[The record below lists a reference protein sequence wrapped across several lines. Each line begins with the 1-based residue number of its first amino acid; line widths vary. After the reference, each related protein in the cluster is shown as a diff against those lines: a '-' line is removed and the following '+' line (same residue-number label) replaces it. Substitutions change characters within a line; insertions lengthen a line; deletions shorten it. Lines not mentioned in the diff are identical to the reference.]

1 MDINRVHNLHHGKPS
16 ASERVKRGDEFKQ
29 IFDQKLDEVG
39 PADLKNSRAGI
50 VRQGDKFLALLDD
63 YARQLIDPTRTLR
76 DIEPLVERIETE
88 VGIIEGE
95 VLKQFPHD
103 KDLERLIRDL
113 AVTADV
119 AVFKFQRGDY
129 I

>member
-29 IFDQKLDEVG
+29 IFDHKLDEVG
-39 PADLKNSRAGI
+39 LGDLKNSRADI
-50 VRQGDKFLALLDD
+50 VRQGDKILALLDD
-63 YARQLIDPTRTLR
+63 YAQQLIDPTRR
-76 DIEPLVERIETE
+76 FKDIEPLVERIKRE
-88 VGIIEGE
+88 VGVIEGE
-95 VLKQFPHD
+95 VLTQFPHD

-113 AVTADV
+113 AVTANV